1 MPSFES
7 QLQQVTGLISLPEV
21 YLKFRRLMDDPA
33 SNLEDFTGVVQ
44 LDANLTSKLL
54 QVVNSAYFG
63 FTGKI
68 NDISRAVNMIGLGQ
82 LHMMV
87 LGISAVSSL
96 NFPNDIISLKTFWR
110 HSLLSAVLAKQLAEK
125 TAIRNSENLFIA
137 GLLHEIGH
145 LVLYVHF
152 PELARKAMQTAEE
165 TADSLFQ
172 AEEKVIGMHYGQIGA
187 ILMTHWNL
195 PENLQSI
202 IRLQP
207 TPELADEYALETALL
222 HIAHGYAY
230 QSVMEN
236 DKQVEELINPAAWS
250 VSQLSAESV
259 NESLAAAIHTSN
271 EMEQVILH

>member
-1 MPSFES
+1 MSSFEK

-21 YLKFRRLMDDPA
+21 YLKFRKLMDDPTA
-33 SNLEDFTGVVQ
+33 DLEDFTGVVQ
-44 LDANLTSKLL
+44 LDANLSSKLL

-82 LHMMV
+82 LHLMV

-110 HSLLSAVLAKQLAEK
+110 HSLLSAVLAKQLADK
-125 TAIRNSENLFIA
+125 AGMRNSENLFIA

-152 PELARKAMQTAEE
+152 PELARKAIQRAEQTG
-165 TADSLFQ
+165 DSLQQ
-172 AEEKVIGMHYGQIGA
+172 AEIGVIGMHYGQVGA
-187 ILMTHWNL
+187 ELMENWNL
-195 PENLQSI
+195 PDNLQTM

-207 TPELADEYALETALL
+207 TPNLADEYPRETALL
-222 HIAHGYAY
+222 HIAHGYAF
-230 QSVMEN
+230 QSVMDN
-236 DKQVEELINPAAWS
+236 DKQLDELINPTAWTAS
-250 VSQLSAESV
+250 ELTAETV
-259 NESLAAAIHTSN
+259 NESLDAAIHTSN
-271 EMEQVILH
+271 EMAQVILH